1 MRMSGAHRDAWRNVG
16 ETFRPRN
23 LLQPCLLILLE
34 EAAGYGYEMNHRL
47 DQMMGGPPDMPA
59 VYRALKG
66 LEEGGLLASHWERS
80 AAGPERRCY
89 SITAEG
95 REVMAGWA
103 GDLAQ
108 IHTLLGGVLRRYEE
122 VAPVPAHA

>member
-1 MRMSGAHRDAWRNVG
+1 MSGVHRDAWRNVG
-16 ETFRPRN
+16 EMFRPRN

-34 EAAGYGYEMNHRL
+34 EAEGHGYEMNHRL
-47 DQMMGGPPDMPA
+47 DQMVGTPPDMPA
-59 VYRALKG
+59 VYRALNG
-66 LEEGGLLASHWERS
+66 LEDGGLVSSHWERS

-95 REVMAGWA
+95 RGVMDGWA

-108 IHTLLGGVLRRYEE
+108 IHALLGGVLRRYEE
-122 VAPVPAHA
+122 VAPAQATA